1 MKNCEN
7 TLYFKQAQKFL
18 FLFLA
23 QVGPDGTMFFLLHLR
38 HIVDGIQ
45 AEVQAN
51 SGEKRYFYL
60 KIGENWLKMA
70 KIPLFHTFLAKKITD
85 F

>member
-1 MKNCEN
+1 M
-7 TLYFKQAQKFL
+7 L
-18 FLFLA
+18 FSLQIKCFDKI
-23 QVGPDGTMFFLLHLR
+23 VFVFVSIYGSIWPRWDYSFLLHLG

-60 KIGENWLKMA
+60 KIGEKWLKMA
-70 KIPLFHTFLAKKITD
+70 KIPLFHTFLVKKITD